1 MKPIK
6 LSRTGWL
13 ILTFGLFIIMLAGLG
28 VVRFQQVSQQEALK
42 EKLELVQTKLAR
54 IQTEKLS
61 QRQKELEQE
70 LSQTLAEAQAAK
82 EILSQPLNSLAISD
96 LLWATAQASGVE
108 IAELSSPGMSTAELE
123 GVPCSVLSLTT
134 RVEGELTGL
143 VDFITGL
150 NDALVSGVVKSAQIN
165 IPPPGEAKPSAS
177 IELAVYSYQGE

>member
-13 ILTFGLFIIMLAGLG
+13 ILTFGLFIIMLVGLG
-28 VVRFQQVSQQEALK
+28 VVRFQQVGEQQILK

-70 LSQTLAEAQAAK
+70 LNETLAEAEAAK
-82 EILSQPLNSLAISD
+82 ELLSQPLNSLDISD
-96 LLWATAQASGVE
+96 LIWATAQASGVE
-108 IAELSSPGMSTAELE
+108 IAELSSSGMSTEELE
-123 GVPCSVLSLTT
+123 GLPCSVLSLTA
-134 RVEGELTGL
+134 RVEGDLTKL

-150 NDALVSGVVKSAQIN
+150 NDALASGVVKSAQID
-165 IPPPGEAKPSAS
+165 IPSGEGEPSAS